1 MTREV
6 FNQNDLFIG
15 PLPKEAYNAV
25 TVPFSMFRQD
35 NLVEFAARSL
45 YGYEKAVRGLEEQ
58 EAELEEIRADKFD
71 DLTNLLHRR
80 SATRAANK
88 LLERV
93 GKERFE
99 DPVSVLCFKIDIVD
113 FKDINRYKTY
123 EGGDEYIKAVAD
135 FLRDHVARDTDI
147 LTRWGG
153 DEFIIL
159 APVYR
164 NSSED
169 EVRALI
175 EARLAEIPKSE
186 HFAKMIRWDC
196 TVYEAGDDF
205 KSMQARIDITTDEG
219 KDNAKYSQLNELY
232 SNT

>member
-6 FNQNDLFIG
+6 FTQNDLLIG
-15 PLPKEAYNAV
+15 PLPKEAYEAV
-25 TVPFSMFRQD
+25 TGPFNMFRQD

-45 YGYEKAVRGLEEQ
+45 YGYEVTRRALVQTEV
-58 EAELEEIRADKFD
+58 ELEEAKLDKY
-71 DLTNLLHRR
+71 DLTGLLHRR
-80 SATRAANK
+80 SATREANK
-88 LLERV
+88 LLQRV
-93 GKERFE
+93 GKERFV
-99 DPVSVLCFKIDIVD
+99 DPISILCFKIDIVD
-113 FKDINRYKTY
+113 FKDINTFKKY
-123 EGGDEYIKAVAD
+123 EGGDAYIKAMAD
-135 FLRDHVARDTDI
+135 FLRNNVARDTDI

-159 APVYR
+159 AAVYS
-164 NSSED
+164 NSEVD

-175 EARLAEIPKSE
+175 EDRLSNIPQSE
-186 HFAKMIRWDC
+186 DFAKMLRWGC